1 MGYYNI
7 LRMAADSTQAK
18 TCKDESTLKRTL
30 PAIPTQRAN
39 TTGMV
44 IDGQFEM
51 FRNRTGQMVFIGQDG
66 QYIIK

>member
-7 LRMAADSTQAK
+7 LRMAADSTQARL
-18 TCKDESTLKRTL
+18 CQDESRLTRTL
-30 PAIPTQRAN
+30 PPIPAQRAN

-51 FRNRTGQMVFIGQDG
+51 IRTKRGETIFIGENG
-66 QYIIK
+66 QYIKK